1 MKKIFNLEGSKINEE
16 GVVLWRGLDEADIL
30 DHILDPNDPELK
42 DIFDDKGFSSTSKDS
57 DIALAFGYHYMQVSQ
72 GHITMLKI
80 HVPYGTRVIYI
91 GNSYEYTQ
99 EEVILQN
106 GSIFRINNTSFRDLT
121 ESEKELLY
129 NEGMDPEG
137 QKNIKVKIYDVDY
150 LGDTNIRA

>member
-1 MKKIFNLEGSKINEE
+1 
-16 GVVLWRGLDEADIL
+16 
-30 DHILDPNDPELK
+30 
-42 DIFDDKGFSSTSKDS
+42 
-57 DIALAFGYHYMQVSQ
+57 MQVSQ

-80 HVPYGTRVIYI
+80 HVPYGTRVIFI

-129 NEGMDPEG
+129 NEGMDPER